1 MDTSDLTSRGYGA
14 VLWEPDQ
21 QTVHDARITRFMRWL
36 AVHIPGP
43 IPGRGH
49 DFGGYADL
57 WQWSV
62 TEPGSFWAAVWDYFE
77 VLGHRDPGPV
87 LTGEVMPDVQWFTG
101 TTLNYARNA
110 LRTAWTDPD
119 RTAIIFDSE
128 RTRAGRLTYA
138 QLAQQVARVARG
150 LRALGVR
157 RGDRVAALLPNVP
170 EAVIGLLAT
179 ASIGAIW
186 SSCSPDFGARSVID
200 RFAQIEP
207 TVLIAGDGYWYG
219 GKEFSRAQMVDDVVA
234 ALPGLSAVVLVDL
247 IEAAGGFPD
256 RFIRWDNLG
265 AEAESEQGQREPEFE
280 EVPFEHPLWVVYSS
294 GTTGL
299 PKPIMHGHGGIV
311 LEHLKALAFHQD
323 LRPGDVFTWY
333 TTTGWMMWNYLAG
346 GLLAGLTIVLY
357 DGSATYPDTG
367 RLWRLAAEHGVTYLG
382 VGAPYLVA
390 CMKAGL
396 RPGDEADLSA
406 LRAIGSTGSPL
417 PPEAFGWVYDRVSKD
432 LLLGSFSG
440 GTDLCTGFV
449 GPCPLLPVRAG
460 IISGRCLGAEVE
472 AYDDDGQPVIGQV
485 GELVITQPMP
495 SMPVGF
501 WNDPGGARYRE
512 SYFDVY
518 PGIWRH
524 GDWIE
529 LLPDGGCVIYG
540 RSDATLN
547 RGGVRMGT
555 SEFYRVVEGFG
566 EVGDS
571 LVVDTGRLGA
581 EGRLILYVVP
591 AAGCELDDDLAARLR
606 AALRSQLSPRHV
618 PDEIHQV
625 PGIPRTLS
633 GKKLE
638 VPVRKILLGT
648 EPERAADPNA
658 LANPEVLA
666 YFGGFRGVAP
676 PGQHSVTHPHPR
688 QLLSETTSSQW
699 GDGVVAGPCP
709 SGGSGGSSP
718 RAMPLREGLG
728 GSASGP
734 CPSGGVRGGLGG
746 SSPRA
751 STAQNHKG
759 VDSGRDAGQRRSR
772 DQGSPAGQGGRG
784 LGGQPRAGP
793 RHAGRRRRRPV
804 LPARLLPPG
813 GHRGP
818 ALALAAGGG
827 GAGPRPDRPA
837 PAAGPGADPGP
848 GAGTRASGPGHPGQP
863 GGGHRHRRHAVP
875 GRLGHDPAEPPPGR
889 DLAARAPAV
898 AGAPGRDRRAA

>member
-1 MDTSDLTSRGYGA
+1 LPGVPGWHDAVKMDTSDLTGRGYGA

-21 QTVHDARITRFMRWL
+21 QTVHDARVTHFMRWL
-36 AVHIPGP
+36 NARHIAFPET
-43 IPGRGH
+43 
-49 DFGGYADL
+49 YQDL
-57 WQWSV
+57 WRFSV
-62 TEPGSFWAAVWDYFE
+62 GAPEAFWAAVWNYFD
-77 VLGHRDPGPV
+77 VLGDRGPGPT
-87 LTGEVMPDVQWFTG
+87 LTGQTMPDVQWFAG
-101 TTLNYARNA
+101 ATLNYARNA

-119 RTAIIFDSE
+119 RTAIIFDAE
-128 RTRAGRLTYA
+128 RTRGGSLSYSE
-138 QLAQQVARVARG
+138 LASQVGRVARG

-207 TVLIAGDGYWYG
+207 TVLIACDGYVYN
-219 GKEFSRAQMVDDVVA
+219 GKEYSRAEMIDDVTA
-234 ALPGLSAVVLVDL
+234 ALPGLSAVVQVNL
-247 IEAAGGFPD
+247 IGEAP
-256 RFIRWDNLG
+256 RFTRWEDLG
-265 AEAESEQGQREPEFE
+265 AEAEDEHSEREPEFE
-280 EVPFEHPLWVVYSS
+280 EVPFDHPLWVVYSS

-299 PKPIMHGHGGIV
+299 PKPIVHGHGGIV

-346 GLLAGLTIVLY
+346 GLLTGLTIVLY
-357 DGSATYPDTG
+357 DGSATYPAPD
-367 RLWRLAAEHGVTYLG
+367 RLWRLAAEHGLTYLG

-396 RPGDEADLSA
+396 RPGADLDLSA
-406 LRAIGSTGSPL
+406 LRAVGSTGSPL
-417 PPEAFGWVYDRVSKD
+417 PPEAFGWVYQNVKRD

-472 AYDDDGQPVIGQV
+472 AYDDDGKPVTGQV

-501 WNDPGGARYRE
+501 WNDPDRTRYRE
-512 SYFDVY
+512 SYFDTY
-518 PGIWRH
+518 PGVWRH

-529 LLPDGGCVIYG
+529 FLPDGGCVIYG

-555 SEFYRVVEGFG
+555 SEFYRVVEGFP
-566 EVGDS
+566 EVADS

-581 EGRLILYVVP
+581 AGDEQGRLILYVVP
-591 AAGCELDDDLAARLR
+591 AAGGELDDELAARLR

-658 LANPEVLA
+658 LANPEILA
-666 YFGGFRGVAP
+666 YFKAP
-676 PGQHSVTHPHPR
+676 
-688 QLLSETTSSQW
+688 
-699 GDGVVAGPCP
+699 
-709 SGGSGGSSP
+709 
-718 RAMPLREGLG
+718 
-728 GSASGP
+728 
-734 CPSGGVRGGLGG
+734 
-746 SSPRA
+746 
-751 STAQNHKG
+751 
-759 VDSGRDAGQRRSR
+759 
-772 DQGSPAGQGGRG
+772 
-784 LGGQPRAGP
+784 
-793 RHAGRRRRRPV
+793 
-804 LPARLLPPG
+804 
-813 GHRGP
+813 
-818 ALALAAGGG
+818 
-827 GAGPRPDRPA
+827 
-837 PAAGPGADPGP
+837 
-848 GAGTRASGPGHPGQP
+848 
-863 GGGHRHRRHAVP
+863 
-875 GRLGHDPAEPPPGR
+875 
-889 DLAARAPAV
+889 
-898 AGAPGRDRRAA
+898 